1 MASRVT
7 TVETYARGDSM
18 RSPCSRVRCSR
29 RRPSWTTS
37 SASLTL
43 PSIRYAIANA
53 GGRSSSSRS
62 VLAIAQ
68 PSPRAKPSRQ
78 LG

>member
-7 TVETYARGDSM
+7 TVATYARGDST
-18 RSPCSRVRCSR
+18 RSPDSSVRWRR
-29 RRPSWTTS
+29 RRPSCTTS

-53 GGRSSSSRS
+53 GGRSSSNRS
-62 VLAIAQ
+62 VLAMAQ
-68 PSPRAKPSRQ
+68 PSPFAKPSRQ